1 MNFVVVVDVNLFLTI
16 LRKCKLNFVSSSEER
31 PYFCSIVLLLSTKII
46 QTTKLICQL
55 LECKIF
61 THHVYRYGKK
71 ICKIQIRVQRPSV
84 TICLRTSVLDP
95 GCSPGTRILI
105 FHLYGSCI
113 SGPGSYNTNKRRG
126 EQKNLFSCL
135 FCSQNLINFK
145 ISSVLILY
153 SKKILQIH

>member
-1 MNFVVVVDVNLFLTI
+1 MQIEFRFSIRGPTI
-16 LRKCKLNFVSSSEER
+16 LLQHCLTFINKNYLDDQIN
-31 PYFCSIVLLLSTKII
+31 
-46 QTTKLICQL
+46 CQL
-55 LECKIF
+55 LECNIF

-71 ICKIQIRVQRPSV
+71 IRKIQIRVQRPSV

-126 EQKNLFSCL
+126 EPKNLLFCL
-135 FCSQNLINFK
+135 FCSHKFNKL
-145 ISSVLILY
+145 
-153 SKKILQIH
+153 